1 MNDLIKSDA
10 IAQVVASVQQGEIN
24 PLSAYAVFNRI
35 EKDVKKA
42 RETIESETFD
52 EANKHGSK
60 TFRFE
65 SAEFTLKN
73 GYAMLDYETDHVY
86 FELKAKLAARK
97 EMLDLVHKTG
107 AEMYGEDGVQ
117 VPKVGV
123 KNYTKDSILVKWK
136 G

>member
-1 MNDLIKSDA
+1 
-10 IAQVVASVQQGEIN
+10 
-24 PLSAYAVFNRI
+24 
-35 EKDVKKA
+35 
-42 RETIESETFD
+42 
-52 EANKHGSK
+52 
-60 TFRFE
+60 
-65 SAEFTLKN
+65 
-73 GYAMLDYETDHVY
+73 VY